1 MNQKPIVKGSGR
13 KEFAE
18 WLSHSSNPLTP
29 RVMVN
34 RIWQWHFGEGL
45 VRTPNNF
52 GSTGEKPTH
61 KQLLDFLA
69 VEFTKSNWSI
79 KSLHRILMLSNTYQQ
94 SSSKKNKTMTDLD
107 NQLWSHAKRRRLT
120 VEEIR
125 DAFLALDGELNL
137 SMGGTLGAE
146 LLDYTQQGPEQA
158 FHPNKTK
165 RRTIYIPII
174 RNKIPGFMKL
184 FDFADSSS
192 SIGKRDESNVATQAL
207 YMMNSNNVHE
217 RSLSLAR
224 YLLNKEKSS
233 TLRI

>member
-1 MNQKPIVKGSGR
+1 M
-13 KEFAE
+13 
-18 WLSHSSNPLTP
+18 
-29 RVMVN
+29 
-34 RIWQWHFGEGL
+34 
-45 VRTPNNF
+45 
-52 GSTGEKPTH
+52 
-61 KQLLDFLA
+61 
-69 VEFTKSNWSI
+69 
-79 KSLHRILMLSNTYQQ
+79 LMLSNTYQQ
-94 SSSKKNKTMTDLD
+94 SSSAQNKIMTDLD

-125 DAFLALDGELNL
+125 DAFLALDGGLDH

-146 LLDYTQQGPEQA
+146 LMDYAQKGPEQA

-174 RNKIPGFMKL
+174 RNKIPGVMKL

-217 RSLSLAR
+217 RALSLAR
-224 YLLNKEKSS
+224 YLLNKQQSDTQTRIERAYLITLTRKPNQEEKKESLFYLNNYPAGIS
-233 TLRI
+233 EGKIDTQLAAWQSFCRILMTSNEFIYLN